1 MQRIKEEVKSSSTLD
16 AMPDVKRKKKK
27 GSKSCATQEKSLKE
41 KERQVHLSFLVSGS

>member
-16 AMPDVKRKKKK
+16 AMPDVKRKKKR
-27 GSKSCATQEKSLKE
+27 SKSCATQEKSLKE